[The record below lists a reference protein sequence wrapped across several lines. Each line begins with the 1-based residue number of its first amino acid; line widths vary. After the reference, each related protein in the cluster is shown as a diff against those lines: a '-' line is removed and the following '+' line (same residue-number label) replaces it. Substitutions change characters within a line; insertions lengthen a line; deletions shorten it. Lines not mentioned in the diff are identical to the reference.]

1 MGLLDLLVKAVRH
14 PEVPLA
20 FAGGCVLLG
29 GSGWALAG
37 RRGWA
42 QLPAAL
48 AGCGLAL
55 ALAVTVVRPAGHFP
69 AGGLNLLTT
78 VRECVVGDLSL
89 TRTYEKLNVAMLMP
103 FAFFATLAAR
113 RPAVVAVCCVLLS
126 GFVELVQGATGGG
139 TCQVRDVVHNT
150 AGGVLGALLAV
161 LLRGVLTRRRR
172 GARNIGAGNSGARNS
187 NVSAG
192 GVSAGRGAG
201 PGSPP

>member
-1 MGLLDLLVKAVRH
+1 MDVGLFDLLVKAVRH

-20 FAGGCVLLG
+20 FAAGCVLLG
-29 GSGWALAG
+29 ASGWTLAG
-37 RRGWA
+37 QRGWT

-69 AGGLNLLTT
+69 AGGLNLPAI

-103 FAFFATLAAR
+103 FAFFATLATR
-113 RPAVVAVCCVLLS
+113 RPAVVTACCVLLS

-139 TCQVRDVVHNT
+139 TCQARDVVHNA
-150 AGGVLGALLAV
+150 AGGALGALLAV
-161 LLRGVLTRRRR
+161 VLQGVLTRRRR
-172 GARNIGAGNSGARNS
+172 AARRSGI
-187 NVSAG
+187 SAG
-192 GVSAGRGAG
+192 CGAG
-201 PGSPP
+201 PASPP